1 MDTIDLSE
9 ASATTAGSG
18 QAGWTNSMTTMM
30 LGFLDNLV
38 ADGKRTSS
46 GFKMMHHNQCAAAL
60 NEHFKLVITGGE
72 VYNHLKKWRKIWG
85 TLVTLKNLSGAL
97 WDDDTC
103 TIRLSH
109 DHYAG
114 HCKDHKSDVA
124 FLNTRVEHYRAMET
138 IFMQKT
144 TTGKN
149 ARSGNDD
156 LSIETEDDDN
166 GEVNMSPNVG
176 ESSNPNEPAKKKAK
190 VVKNK
195 DDPSMT
201 TLQDGFK
208 LVAAALVKSAGDDD
222 TIPDD
227 LWEVVSS
234 TIGFAEGYLAHYY
247 AHLVD
252 NPKIARAFMSL
263 SDSNWLIWVSRYVTK
278 NFA

>member
-18 QAGWTNSMTTMM
+18 QAVWTNSMTTMM
-30 LGFLDNLV
+30 LGFLANLV

-60 NEHFKLVITGGE
+60 NEHFKLVITG
-72 VYNHLKKWRKIWG
+72 
-85 TLVTLKNLSGAL
+85 SQ
-97 WDDDTC
+97 
-103 TIRLSH
+103 
-109 DHYAG
+109 
-114 HCKDHKSDVA
+114 DHKSDVA
-124 FLNTRVEHYRAMET
+124 FLNTPIEHYRAMET

-144 TTGKN
+144 ATGKN

-156 LSIETEDDDN
+156 LSIEIEDDDN

-195 DDPSMT
+195 DDLLMT

-227 LWEVVSS
+227 LWEVVSG

-252 NPKIARAFMSL
+252 NPKLARAFMSL
-263 SDSNWLIWVSRYVTK
+263 SDSNRLI
-278 NFA
+278 